1 MSNLPIRKKKRQ
13 VKSQPSK
20 EFKAGHAAGQ
30 QQQLLASYE
39 EKNSA
44 LSSKVT
50 YLEKENSNVRMFHR
64 KAHFA
69 WGCACTGLFL
79 FELFRVVGQTTWA
92 CLILAIFIC
101 ASGATFAIIF
111 ELPSIVKIF
120 ACDFFHK

>member
-1 MSNLPIRKKKRQ
+1 MSNLPMRKKKRQ

-39 EKNSA
+39 EKNLE
-44 LSSKVT
+44 LSIKVT
-50 YLEKENSNVRMFHR
+50 QLKQENSNVRKFHR

-69 WGCACTGLFL
+69 SVCACSGLVV

-92 CLILAIFIC
+92 CLILAIFVC
-101 ASGATFAIIF
+101 ASGATLAIIF

-120 ACDFFHK
+120 TCSFFHK